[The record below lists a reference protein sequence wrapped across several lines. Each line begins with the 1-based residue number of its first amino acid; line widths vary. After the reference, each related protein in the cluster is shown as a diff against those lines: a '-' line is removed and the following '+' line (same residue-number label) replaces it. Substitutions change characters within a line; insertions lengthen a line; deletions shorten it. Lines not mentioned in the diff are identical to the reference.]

1 MHLPNCTL
9 ARNQKKLCAISSILH
24 EKFPWLFLFVYHCTK
39 CTKYEPCAKCR
50 KYTKY
55 ETCAK
60 CTGFIFSTFPVVV
73 HLKKTLKHKSFFTF
87 QSQFNVQKS
96 ETAKTRPQ
104 QSSHI
109 SSTKSSDDW
118 GWGNEEDLSVQ
129 TNTNTS
135 VKPHKGALKLGGP
148 KKAPVEDF
156 GWIEEEF
163 APIEDSSVEPAS
175 SYNWGQ
181 MDDNTGGDDFFSMAG
196 GITSQVCILASR

>member
-1 MHLPNCTL
+1 M
-9 ARNQKKLCAISSILH
+9 
-24 EKFPWLFLFVYHCTK
+24 WLY
-39 CTKYEPCAKCR
+39 
-50 KYTKY
+50 
-55 ETCAK
+55 
-60 CTGFIFSTFPVVV
+60 IF
-73 HLKKTLKHKSFFTF
+73 KSFETQNLFPF
-87 QSQFNVQKS
+87 QSQFSVQKS
-96 ETAKTRPQ
+96 ETAKARPQ

-118 GWGNEEDLSVQ
+118 GWGNEQDLSVQ

-181 MDDNTGGDDFFSMAG
+181 MDDATGGDDFFSMAG
-196 GITSQVCILASR
+196 GITSQVCIHASRLEVRGGGRVLLNQLAHITGDRWMTSLVGTISSQWLVV